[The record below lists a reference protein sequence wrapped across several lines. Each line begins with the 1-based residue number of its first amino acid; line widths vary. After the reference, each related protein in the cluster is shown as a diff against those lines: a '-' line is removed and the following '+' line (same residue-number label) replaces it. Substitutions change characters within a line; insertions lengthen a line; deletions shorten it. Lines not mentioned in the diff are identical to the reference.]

1 MLKLNNCPFCGGKA
15 YICKTT
21 VLMRESYCIKCEVCE
36 AQTAAVITGINLLQ
50 THFTTSSEAAVKSVK
65 RWNGASAV

>member
-21 VLMRESYCIKCEVCE
+21 ILMRESYCIKCEVCE
-36 AQTAAVITGINLLQ
+36 AQTTAVITGINLIQ
-50 THFTTSSEAAVKSVK
+50 THFTTASEAAVKSVK
-65 RWNGASAV
+65 RWNG